1 MKTIYYDGD
10 IITMTGAKD
19 SCEALVTEDKKIL
32 YTGTLKQARAFYGNE
47 AQERDLKGHT
57 LMPAF
62 IDAHSHFVQTAQS
75 IKMCDL
81 SDTESFEDIVTAL
94 KNYLEKHIVQ
104 TAKI

>member
-1 MKTIYYDGD
+1 MLIKEAGMKTIYYDGD

-32 YTGTLKQARAFYGNE
+32 YTGTLKQARALYGNE

-94 KNYLEKHIVQ
+94 KNYL
-104 TAKI
+104 